1 MTRWYIVF
9 STIMALLLSSGCAI
23 RIADFS
29 VVSIKQSNIPAKTIG
44 KRVTGENC
52 VFSWFGIDWLSKDP
66 NLKDAIDQAMQS
78 GGPEYDAMVDTSVY
92 RKTGLWKSC
101 YMVKGTVISTKK

>member
-9 STIMALLLSSGCAI
+9 SMIVALLLSSGCAM

-29 VVSIKQSNIPAKTIG
+29 VVSIKQSNIPAKAIG

-52 VFSWFGIDWLSKDP
+52 VFSFLGIDWLSKDP

-78 GGPEYDAMVDTSVY
+78 GGPEYDAMVETTVY

-101 YMVKGTVISTKK
+101 YMVNGTVISTKK